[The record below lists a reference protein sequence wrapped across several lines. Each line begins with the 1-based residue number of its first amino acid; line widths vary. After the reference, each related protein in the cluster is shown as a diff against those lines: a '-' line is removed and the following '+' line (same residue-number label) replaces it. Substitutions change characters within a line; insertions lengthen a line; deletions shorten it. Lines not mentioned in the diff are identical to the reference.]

1 MKVLFVCAELFP
13 FLKTGGLAD
22 VSAGLPPALQALGC
36 EVRLLMPAFP
46 AIASAA
52 NSTRPVA
59 LLPDGPMPWGHAPA
73 LPAADVALATLPGLA
88 IPLYLVQAPAL
99 YERQGN
105 PYLGPDGKDWSDN
118 ALRFAALGWA
128 AASLGQGLDPDWMPD
143 VIHCHDWHAGL
154 APAYVRA
161 FADAGGATPS
171 TVFTIHNLAYQ
182 GLFPRAVFAQLGL
195 PAAYFDVS
203 GLEFFGQVS
212 FMKAAI
218 RYADRVTTVSPT
230 YAREIL
236 DPSQG
241 CGLDGLLRERAHLL
255 SGILNGVDYQV
266 WSPATDGFLPTPY
279 DVDKLAEKS
288 SAKRTLQLS
297 FGLEP
302 RPHALVFGVVSRLT
316 EQKGLHLLPQVIAD
330 LVQAGGQL
338 ALLGQGDAALEQAF
352 VDAAIRRPGQVGVR
366 IGYDEGTAHAIV
378 AGADVILVPSAF
390 EPCGLTQLY
399 GLRYGTLPLVRRVGG
414 LADTVVD
421 CTLENL
427 DDGTATGFVF
437 DDLSAKGLLSALRR
451 AFALSRR
458 PDEWT
463 AVQRRGMGL
472 RFDWLTAAQHYLAIY
487 QLLRPC
493 ANFCGAY
500 FPNAP
505 ETVRTGISAC
515 ARVLAPTRN

>member
-1 MKVLFVCAELFP
+1 MKILYVCAEIFP

-36 EVRLLMPAFP
+36 DVRLLVPAFP
-46 AIASAA
+46 AIASQAL
-52 NSTRPVA
+52 STQAVA
-59 LLPDGPMPWGHAPA
+59 VLPDGPMPWGPAPA
-73 LPAADVALATLPGLA
+73 LPAADLVLATLPGLA
-88 IPLYLVQAPAL
+88 MPLYLVRAPAL
-99 YERQGN
+99 YERPGN
-105 PYLGPDGKDWSDN
+105 PYLGPDGKDWGDN

-128 AASLGQGLDPDWMPD
+128 AATLGQGLDPDWVPD

-161 FADAGGATPS
+161 FAAARRATPA

-182 GLFPRAVFAQLGL
+182 GLFAAPVFPQFGL
-195 PAAYFDVS
+195 PGPYFDVS

-212 FMKAAI
+212 FMKAAV

-230 YAREIL
+230 YAREIMSE
-236 DPSQG
+236 PQG
-241 CGLDGLLRERAHLL
+241 CGLDGLLRERASVL

-266 WSPATDGFLPTPY
+266 WSPASDGLLATHY
-279 DVDKLAEKS
+279 DVDTLPEKAL
-288 SAKRTLQLS
+288 AKRALQLN

-302 RPHALVFGVVSRLT
+302 RANALLFGVVSRLSA
-316 EQKGLHLLPQVIAD
+316 QKGLDLLPPEMAE
-330 LVQAGGQL
+330 LVRRGGQV

-352 VDAAIRRPGQVGVR
+352 VDAAIRYPGQVGVR
-366 IGYDEGTAHAIV
+366 IGYDEGTAHAVV
-378 AGADVILVPSAF
+378 AGADVILVPSVF

-427 DDGTATGFVF
+427 DDGSATGFVF
-437 DDLSAKGLLSALRR
+437 DDLAATGFPSAVRR
-451 AFALSRR
+451 AFALYRR
-458 PDEWT
+458 PDQWA

-472 RFDWLTAAQHYLAIY
+472 RFDWVTAAQHYLAIY
-487 QLLRPC
+487 QSLRP
-493 ANFCGAY
+493 GAKS
-500 FPNAP
+500 
-505 ETVRTGISAC
+505 RKH
-515 ARVLAPTRN
+515 VLSGKN